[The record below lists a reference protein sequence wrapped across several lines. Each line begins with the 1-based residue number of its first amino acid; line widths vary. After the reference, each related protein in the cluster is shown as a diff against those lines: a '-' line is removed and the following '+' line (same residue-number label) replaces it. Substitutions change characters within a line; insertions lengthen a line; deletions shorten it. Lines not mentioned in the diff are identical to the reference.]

1 MGGYE
6 FSGQIA
12 ASDGS
17 EGNGALRA
25 GFIMLDKPT
34 VAGSIRVSR
43 VCRTEEGT
51 DSTRSETVALEKLV
65 GVYRSE
71 NLVVMVDN
79 QSILREIGIWV
90 GEG

>member
-6 FSGQIA
+6 FPGQIV

-25 GFIMLDKPT
+25 GFIILDKPT

-43 VCRTEEGT
+43 VHRTEEAT
-51 DSTRSETVALEKLV
+51 DSTRVETESL
-65 GVYRSE
+65 
-71 NLVVMVDN
+71 
-79 QSILREIGIWV
+79 
-90 GEG
+90 